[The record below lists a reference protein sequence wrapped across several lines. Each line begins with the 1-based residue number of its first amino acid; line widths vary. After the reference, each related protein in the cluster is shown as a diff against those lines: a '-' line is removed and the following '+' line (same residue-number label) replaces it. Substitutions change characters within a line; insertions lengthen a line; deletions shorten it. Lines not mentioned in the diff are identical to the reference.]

1 MNSPEQN
8 QTPESTE
15 TATAATGADVS
26 VEFDNTVDKVS
37 TKFNFRKVK
46 DEATGVETKRATVE
60 LDLPLLTV
68 EGVVAAM
75 KSGGKQL
82 ELVIE
87 ACRQFQLDRA
97 REIVNDNVDISAAN
111 FPWKELTWEAI
122 ANLPKAERRGGGI
135 PKETWE
141 DFSKDYVA
149 VMPTV
154 TGKSAEQIANAAKIL
169 LNKFQQAK
177 TNKPVL
183 ALLKEQLG
191 IYANSSPNAEQ
202 FSDCISFLV
211 EKADVFLKMDDAQLL
226 ANL

>member
-8 QTPESTE
+8 QTSDSTE

>member
-8 QTPESTE
+8 QTTESTE

-97 REIVNDNVDISAAN
+97 REIVNDTVDISAAN